1 MGRTVKSKSDQS
13 IYFDACIY
21 IAHYRKEVSSY
32 GKPRIDA
39 IAGLLEENAG
49 GGTTIVTSS
58 LTICEVIGRLKES
71 NLDAEIED
79 FKNRFKFGLHKL
91 KDVDPKVSERAALY
105 RHYYRSHP
113 VKIPHQVPKND
124 PVLELLR
131 RARDYAGRNKISTC
145 PVCQQPADSAHLSQ
159 ELGNRISAMAVAAGP
174 TPEQTVSNLL
184 TPDAIHLATATI
196 YECDELWTLDGLNPS
211 PDKYQSVKPLWLN
224 NKVAND
230 SIIITAPSM
239 PQGTFPLGV

>member
-1 MGRTVKSKSDQS
+1 MKGKNDQAT
-13 IYFDACIY
+13 YFDSCIY
-21 IAHYRKEVSSY
+21 LAHYRKEVSSY

-39 IAGLLEENAG
+39 IVALWEENAAG
-49 GGTTIVTSS
+49 GATIVTSS
-58 LTICEVIGRLKES
+58 LTICEVIERLKQS

-91 KDVDPKVSERAALY
+91 KDVDPKISERAALY
-105 RHYYRSHP
+105 RHYYRTHP
-113 VKIPHQVPKND
+113 VKVPS
-124 PVLELLR
+124 R
-131 RARDYAGRNKISTC
+131 
-145 PVCQQPADSAHLSQ
+145 
-159 ELGNRISAMAVAAGP
+159 
-174 TPEQTVSNLL
+174 EQTVSNLL

-196 YECDELWTLDGLNPS
+196 YDCDEFWTLDGLNTTA
-211 PDKYQSVKPLWLN
+211 DKFQSVKPLWLN